1 MVTIG
6 KVTLPVIYV
15 LVVAPLSRVMRVQF
29 PLQVVNIVHLGLIA
43 QLAEQRFED
52 PRVSGSIPFQTIYT
66 DMVERH
72 THWT

>member
-1 MVTIG
+1 MRSIHIGGIAKWLRQRSAKLLIAGSNPATIF
-6 KVTLPVIYV
+6 I
-15 LVVAPLSRVMRVQF
+15 
-29 PLQVVNIVHLGLIA
+29 GLIA

-52 PRVSGSIPFQTIYT
+52 PCVSGSIPFQTIYT